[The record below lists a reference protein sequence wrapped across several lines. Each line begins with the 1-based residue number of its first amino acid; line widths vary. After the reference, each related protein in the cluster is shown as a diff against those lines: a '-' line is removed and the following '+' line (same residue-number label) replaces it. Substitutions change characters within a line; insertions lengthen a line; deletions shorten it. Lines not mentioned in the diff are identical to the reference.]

1 MYRVLPFLFL
11 TYSSY
16 QVTGLQGGAL
26 LGVAYK
32 MPRRT
37 STINLGL
44 SGSSGTF
51 EDATVASSK
60 ITEAP
65 SNFQLYRYTQ
75 TELTL
80 SSCRNVMIILKSNYF
95 NHLLWYLLSFYNT
108 CPIPVVIFCP
118 ETWLSLSESQFQERL
133 LFDNMPPCLLYSEN
147 HYCSL
152 LSLFSK
158 QACMFGS

>member
-1 MYRVLPFLFL
+1 
-11 TYSSY
+11 
-16 QVTGLQGGAL
+16 L

-44 SGSSGTF
+44 SAAATGSSGTF

-95 NHLLWYLLSFYNT
+95 NHLL
-108 CPIPVVIFCP
+108 
-118 ETWLSLSESQFQERL
+118 
-133 LFDNMPPCLLYSEN
+133 
-147 HYCSL
+147 
-152 LSLFSK
+152 
-158 QACMFGS
+158 